1 MAVTDTQTLFN
12 VAVGLSGALGGWWLK
27 IVWEAVRDLQIAD
40 KSLVEKVTA
49 IEVLVAGRY
58 VTRDEFERNMTVLFK
73 KIDHIAEVVS
83 RKADR

>member
-1 MAVTDTQTLFN
+1 MTDTQTLFN
-12 VAVGLSGALGGWWLK
+12 IAVGLSGALGGWWLK
-27 IVWEAVRDLQIAD
+27 AVWEAVRDLQSAD

-58 VTRDEFERNMTVLFK
+58 VTREEFKKDIETLFK
-73 KIDHIAEVVS
+73 KLDHISEVVS